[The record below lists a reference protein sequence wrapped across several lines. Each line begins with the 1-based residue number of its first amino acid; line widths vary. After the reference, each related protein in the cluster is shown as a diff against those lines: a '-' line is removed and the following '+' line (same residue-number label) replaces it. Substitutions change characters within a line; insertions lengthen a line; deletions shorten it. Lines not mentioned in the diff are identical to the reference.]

1 VSITF
6 ETAKVDTRA
15 VLTAHGQ
22 KCTILEKRTDA
33 DGNGY
38 LVVDFDETGIA
49 FRTAEQFT
57 EIDEPAPAPKMRR
70 SAYKGVSEFWFGGV
84 HYRVDNAV
92 DNAYPSRGLYR
103 VWAVGQQDA
112 PNLVNR
118 AETKK
123 AAFEQAMATLTE
135 RAAA

>member
-1 VSITF
+1 MSITF
-6 ETAKVDTRA
+6 DTAQVDTRA

-22 KCTILEKRTDA
+22 KCTILEKTVTE
-33 DGNGY
+33 DGQRY

-57 EIDEPAPAPKMRR
+57 AIDEPAPAPTMRR

-92 DNAYPSRGLYR
+92 DNAYPVSGFYR

-112 PNLVNR
+112 PNLVR
-118 AETKK
+118 GAKTKK
-123 AAFEQAMATLTE
+123 AAFQQALEILGAP
-135 RAAA
+135 AAA